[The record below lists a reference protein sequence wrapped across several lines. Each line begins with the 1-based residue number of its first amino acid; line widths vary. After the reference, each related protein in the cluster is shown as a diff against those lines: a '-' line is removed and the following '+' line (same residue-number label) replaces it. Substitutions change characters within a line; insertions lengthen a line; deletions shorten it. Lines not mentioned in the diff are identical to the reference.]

1 MYLSYFFC
9 LFSHHLLSPF
19 SAFFSLLFSLLF
31 FAFSFFHLFSAFFSS
46 LFSLFLPFLS
56 LPLSTFSFSP
66 SFYLFF
72 LSLFPFS
79 PSLSIPFLSS
89 LIHSFFYISFLSSHS
104 SFPYPVCTDGNVRLA
119 DGSNEME
126 GRIEVC
132 LDGAWG
138 TVCHDFW
145 SGIDAQVV
153 CRQLGYSGT
162 CEHHVIIT

>member
-1 MYLSYFFC
+1 MYVYLSYFFC

-19 SAFFSLLFSLLF
+19 FCLFFSLLFSLLF
-31 FAFSFFHLFSAFFSS
+31 SAFSFCHL
-46 LFSLFLPFLS
+46 
-56 LPLSTFSFSP
+56 FSP
-66 SFYLFF
+66 SFYLIF
-72 LSLFPFS
+72 LSLFLPYLSLPLSFFS
-79 PSLSIPFLSS
+79 FPLYSIPFFSHPL
-89 LIHSFFYISFLSSHS
+89 FFYVSFLSSHS

-119 DGSNEME
+119 DGSNKME

-132 LDGAWG
+132 LDGVWG